1 MMLQA
6 DVVSCLLQHWNDI
19 FRWFGDLSQRVF
31 LGVLST
37 VLWLCYCFWKRRWQS
52 SFFCFDRL
60 VFLPYVVV
68 HWTSTCQ
75 HLKQCTCRTGT
86 DHEGIRGV
94 EQPRETK
101 RWSYLKKEVMYI
113 SFKKLSLSKGTW
125 PPMPYV
131 DFQPWRSSYN
141 YTAYVH
147 ETGLFSAVGDAM
159 SPSVVCD
166 FAFLLAGQT
175 SFASSNYS
183 RSVSSKNWWGNL
195 SSPCLLILWH
205 FRIGEIPS
213 TYHQSQGLAKDHLR
227 RLIKKRL

>member
-1 MMLQA
+1 MWCHVFSKMERHFSVIWGPVA
-6 DVVSCLLQHWNDI
+6 KGI
-19 FRWFGDLSQRVF
+19 F

-52 SFFCFDRL
+52 SFIFCFDRL
-60 VFLPYVVV
+60 VFLPYVVA

-86 DHEGIRGV
+86 DDEGIRGV

-101 RWSYLKKEVMYI
+101 RWSYLKKEVMDI

-159 SPSVVCD
+159 SSFSCLWFCVFIGRTNIVC
-166 FAFLLAGQT
+166 
-175 SFASSNYS
+175 
-183 RSVSSKNWWGNL
+183 
-195 SSPCLLILWH
+195 
-205 FRIGEIPS
+205 
-213 TYHQSQGLAKDHLR
+213 
-227 RLIKKRL
+227 IK